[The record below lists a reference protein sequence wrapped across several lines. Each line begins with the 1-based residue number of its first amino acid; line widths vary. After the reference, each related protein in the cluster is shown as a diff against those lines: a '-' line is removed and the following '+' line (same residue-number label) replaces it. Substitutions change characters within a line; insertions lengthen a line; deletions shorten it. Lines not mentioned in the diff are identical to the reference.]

1 MLRSSLAALGCS
13 TAAMKPARSP
23 ARLPKTSGSFDR
35 CRRRRRRSDRCHRR
49 RRRRRRS
56 RYLLG
61 FGGGSERRRARAKP
75 MA

>member
-35 CRRRRRRSDRCHRR
+35 CRRRRRSDRCHRR